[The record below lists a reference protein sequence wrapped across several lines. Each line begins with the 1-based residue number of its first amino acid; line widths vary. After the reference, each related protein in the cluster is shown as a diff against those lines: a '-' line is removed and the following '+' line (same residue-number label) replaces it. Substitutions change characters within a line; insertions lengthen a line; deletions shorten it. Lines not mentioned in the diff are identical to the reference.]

1 MTPEEKAN
9 VRNQLNSI
17 MDSLFKYDARYSSDD
32 LAEAID
38 DAIVGIENL
47 LIDLED

>member
-1 MTPEEKAN
+1 MIPEEKEN

-32 LAEAID
+32 LAEAIN

-47 LIDLED
+47 LIDLE